1 MTPAPLHFGPPPS
14 PAMQTSTTSPSP
26 CAQESNPPGLQ
37 VCQECKMSM
46 PCSQGKQSLDGHWY
60 CHACWQAWQG
70 VGESQNAP
78 VNTETT
84 VQAYDTSLE
93 VGQYRYKRWT
103 MPVAGGQQMGSDQ
116 IIEAARKHGLLQG
129 SVKFI
134 ELTYVSGELIRSSSK
149 TRPETNP
156 PAWDQP
162 RSASR
167 RVVQ

>member
-1 MTPAPLHFGPPPS
+1 
-14 PAMQTSTTSPSP
+14 
-26 CAQESNPPGLQ
+26 
-37 VCQECKMSM
+37 MSL
-46 PCSQGKQSLDGHWY
+46 PCSQGNQSLDGHWY

-134 ELTYVSGELIRSSSK
+134 ELAYVSGETHTVVFK
-149 TRPETNP
+149 DQTRNKSTSLGSATVCISQGGSVTIAGNEGKQERMLKKI
-156 PAWDQP
+156 QP
-162 RSASR
+162 
-167 RVVQ
+167 